1 MSQEALLQE
10 ILGELRGQGA
20 RLNFLENRMNVDTRS
35 FNTGLNNSSSSLSR
49 FRSSTDSVLGP
60 ILDFGL
66 AAASGRAK
74 LQDFYSAFNTVPI
87 AKFLSGPAA
96 GLMEYGNQLL
106 YSYRDLTR
114 SGAGFSGS
122 LTDMMQV
129 VAKSRL
135 DIEQFNAM
143 VRINAE
149 TFASAPGGINRGVA
163 TFVDAQDKL
172 MGKESKLR
180 DSLLALG
187 YTSDDTAVFLGDI
200 MRRQGNMSVRGA
212 LDADQL
218 SKATYAYAMEID
230 NVSKL
235 TGKRKEQ
242 IAEEIRKSSEDAL
255 FKRAQMGMDETQKM
269 LSNKFMAQATMLGPE
284 MASLMAHTMSGADPV
299 AHPEYQKMM
308 VQTQGA
314 GQAMLDLA
322 RSALQNRDA
331 NADLLPTM
339 IRMGRAN
346 DEIIENVG
354 ATALQF
360 MRAQGNATIFNEN
373 LMNFNTRMRHY
384 TEQGLSDDEAA
395 KRANAELAEARGK
408 QLDKEKNQ
416 AGALAVAEANIKD
429 FGQQLVI
436 LTSNILPDLIGG
448 LANLS
453 TKLLGSAADT
463 IKESQPTAKK
473 FFDEIKAAVKS
484 GNIAEVEKLYNNLK
498 TKFGETVTEAIA
510 KAAGASTSTNRTN
523 PPGAGSATGSAG
535 ATTTTGT
542 PATPNEP
549 PSIFESMA
557 RTAAREVWTLTR
569 DEMVRGANSTMG
581 AVKDSFTTGVNGLFD
596 SVRDRIGL
604 PLPGRAAGGA
614 TTPGSYLV
622 GEQGPE
628 VLNLG
633 TRGDVINND
642 NLTAMV
648 SSMSNQNG
656 VKESIDQLNTTNGQ
670 MLAAIRELVQVN
682 QRTLTATRDLNGNLF
697 AA

>member
-1 MSQEALLQE
+1 MSQEAILQE
-10 ILGELRGQGA
+10 LTGLLRGQGA
-20 RLNFLENRMNVDTRS
+20 RLDFLERRMNVDTRS

-60 ILDFGL
+60 IVDFGL
-66 AAASGRAK
+66 AASTGRAK
-74 LQDFYSAFNTVPI
+74 LQDFYSAFNNVPI

-96 GLMEYGNQLL
+96 GLMEYGSQLL

-149 TFASAPGGINRGVA
+149 TFASAPGGINRGIA

-218 SKATYAYAMEID
+218 SKATHAYAMEID

-299 AHPEYQKMM
+299 SHPEYQKMM

-314 GQAMLDLA
+314 GAAMLDVA

-339 IRMGRAN
+339 IKMGRAN
-346 DEIIENVG
+346 DEVIENVG

-360 MRAQGNATIFNEN
+360 MRAQGNAVIFNEN

-384 TEQGLSDDEAA
+384 TDQGLSDDEAA
-395 KRANAELAEARGK
+395 SRANAELADARAK

-463 IKESQPTAKK
+463 IKESQPTAQK
-473 FFDEIKAAVKS
+473 FFDDIKKAIKS
-484 GNIAEVEKLYNNLK
+484 GNFTEIEKQVNNLK
-498 TKFGETVTEAIA
+498 TKIGEIA
-510 KAAGASTSTNRTN
+510 TRAMVGFPGVSSSAGGITS
-523 PPGAGSATGSAG
+523 PATGSAAG
-535 ATTTTGT
+535 ATTTTGA

-622 GEQGPE
+622 GEEGPE
-628 VLNLG
+628 IVNLG

-642 NLTAMV
+642 NLTEMV

-656 VKESIDQLNTTNGQ
+656 MKESIDQLNTTNGQ
-670 MLAAIRELVQVN
+670 MLTAIRELVQVS
-682 QRTLTATRDLNGNLF
+682 QRTLTATRGLNGNLF